1 MKFFFPRQDDFFLLF
16 AELNTIQEEMVT
28 LLLELAKKFANTE
41 DYAKRAKE
49 IEHKGDEKTHA
60 IIEKLNKTFIT
71 PFDREDIYELTHE
84 LDDIIDLIENL
95 IREFHLYHI
104 KDKPVALDEFVPLIS
119 LASQN
124 LNKML
129 VCLKAQKHT
138 PELENVKI
146 KIHDLEDEGDAIY
159 EKSIFQL
166 FQSETDPITLIKQK
180 EILEKLENVMDKY
193 QRVSDIIES
202 LVVKSS

>member
-41 DYAKRAKE
+41 DYAKRAKK

-159 EKSIFQL
+159 EKSIFKL

>member
-124 LNKML
+124 LNKLL

-180 EILEKLENVMDKY
+180 EILEKL
-193 QRVSDIIES
+193 
-202 LVVKSS
+202 